1 MPLFKK
7 QQEEYVEL
15 DVEGQET
22 SSEKLLIRVEKM
34 ENFSDSERIQGKI
47 RDGYLLLVKVR
58 DLREKDVNELKR
70 AVAKIKKTCLALN
83 GEVAGLGEDWLLVT
97 NQSAKI
103 HREAAEA

>member
-7 QQEEYVEL
+7 EQEEYVEL

-34 ENFSDSERIQGKI
+34 ENFSDSDRIQDKI

-70 AVAKIKKTCLALN
+70 AVAKIKKTCLAHN

-97 NQSAKI
+97 TQNARI
-103 HREAAEA
+103 HREAAE

>member
-15 DVEGQET
+15 DTEGPE
-22 SSEKLLIRVEKM
+22 SGSEKLLLRVEKM
-34 ENFSDSERIQGKI
+34 ESFADSDRIQQKI
-47 RDGYLLLVKVR
+47 RDGYILLVKVR

-83 GEVAGLGEDWLLVT
+83 GEVAGLGEDWLLVAT
-97 NQSAKI
+97 QNAKI
-103 HREAAEA
+103 HREPAE